1 MGYAVQCSAVH
12 TYYCR
17 YGKINQ
23 FERSTLNT
31 RWRSRYIDS
40 LDLQVHTLVALTG
53 SNEDSAPF
61 SASLDRSMYRKS
73 LHTLIDAPT

>member
-1 MGYAVQCSAVH
+1 MQCSAVLCILI
-12 TYYCR
+12 TV
-17 YGKINQ
+17 GMEKINQ

-53 SNEDSAPF
+53 SNEDSVPF